1 MKAEIKV
8 PLIGKGGMPITF
20 ESTELIRE
28 LKRDIKE
35 SGKDK
40 VYAVFLKNYPEYEVE
55 VITNYD
61 FIIEEMP
68 ITKYELKQGERIALM
83 SADVLLERLQE
94 QNN

>member
-1 MKAEIKV
+1 M

-35 SGKDK
+35 CGNNK
-40 VYAVFLKNYPEYEVE
+40 VFAVFLKNYPEYGVE

-68 ITKYELKQGERIALM
+68 ITKSELKQGERIALM
-83 SADVLLERLQE
+83 SADVLLEKLQE